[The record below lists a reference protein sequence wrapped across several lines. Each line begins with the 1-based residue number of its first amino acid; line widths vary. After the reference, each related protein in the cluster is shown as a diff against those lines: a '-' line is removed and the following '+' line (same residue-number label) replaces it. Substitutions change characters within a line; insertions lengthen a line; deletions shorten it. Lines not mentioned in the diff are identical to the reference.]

1 MADGL
6 PIWFKDAE
14 LTLFKNLGREL
25 VETLINQHFILYSVG
40 YGETDSNF
48 YGESKNKVYT
58 SQTQVTGRIQIA
70 DSDILSEGG
79 VRRMAKGD
87 MTAWVY
93 DDHLSE
99 LNLGIKIGDFIGFE
113 GKFYEVYDAG
123 YNQDALNRKLGVDRE
138 YYHEIK
144 AKVITDDIFKSI
156 EGDFE

>member
-6 PIWFKDAE
+6 PIWFNDE
-14 LTLFKNLGREL
+14 EFTLFKNLGREL
-25 VETLINQHFILYSVG
+25 VETLTNQHFILYSIS
-40 YGETDSNF
+40 YGETSSNL
-48 YGESKNKVYT
+48 YGESKHKVY
-58 SQTQVTGRIQIA
+58 SAQTKVIGRIQIV
-70 DSDILSEGG
+70 DSDIVEQGG

-93 DDHLSE
+93 DDHLVE
-99 LNLGIKIGDFIGFE
+99 LGLSIKVGDFIGFE
-113 GKFYEVYDAG
+113 GKFYEIYDAG
-123 YNQDALNRKLGVDRE
+123 YNQDEINRKLGVDRE